1 MFDRIMK
8 SSSLLLIGI
17 LLLGCNPTVKRSG
30 CDSQNVLISET
41 RQRRPFDFDKFHVQK
56 GQLGGI
62 KIGMTIHEAEM
73 ECKYLMRNVD
83 QATNFGF
90 DGGSP
95 AYSYYSGD
103 EFVFGLIPKLNTDS
117 ILIIIAAHSLFQTEN
132 GLNPNAS
139 VSDLIKVYPDLQ
151 FEQDLMNGW
160 EFCTDKKRGWE
171 FVFLS
176 DAKTRIGEYLDPEA
190 HSNPKRFTTK
200 SNWMVI
206 R

>member
-1 MFDRIMK
+1 M
-8 SSSLLLIGI
+8 
-17 LLLGCNPTVKRSG
+17 
-30 CDSQNVLISET
+30 
-41 RQRRPFDFDKFHVQK
+41 
-56 GQLGGI
+56 
-62 KIGMTIHEAEM
+62 
-73 ECKYLMRNVD
+73 
-83 QATNFGF
+83 
-90 DGGSP
+90 
-95 AYSYYSGD
+95 
-103 EFVFGLIPKLNTDS
+103 
-117 ILIIIAAHSLFQTEN
+117 
-132 GLNPNAS
+132 
-139 VSDLIKVYPDLQ
+139 LIKPRILGLMVVYPDLQ